1 MKKIICTALMISF
14 FLPVFSQVEDIS
26 KEVLK
31 AYQERDVELL
41 KKHASGIFKYA
52 INDSY
57 FSDKSI
63 QSDLKVI
70 DAWDGKLK
78 EVRYKTGDVMGT
90 EITLAMVYY
99 ADDPENKDEIS
110 VVTLST
116 MDKTNWVMFAAG
128 VGTEDRAVFE
138 EMSTTMETSGQED
151 IKEDSRDDTKNFSIE
166 MASGDELV
174 KVNEEQIKKYLNQ
187 LNEDNFFMI
196 LSDDDS
202 FIQAA
207 HSDQGLIIQYNE
219 NGKMKEAEDYLTT
232 EQAFDVMRRYFNEED
247 WKEGNNWIEPSY

>member
-1 MKKIICTALMISF
+1 MRKIICTALFLSF
-14 FLPVFSQVEDIS
+14 FMPVFSQVEDIT

-52 INDSY
+52 ISDSY

-70 DAWDGKLK
+70 DQWDGKIRD
-78 EVRYKTGDVMGT
+78 VRYTTGDVMGS
-90 EITLAMVYY
+90 EITLASVYY
-99 ADDPENKDEIS
+99 ADHPENEDEIC

-116 MDKTNWVMFAAG
+116 MDKTKWVMFAAG
-128 VGTEDRAVFE
+128 VATEEKAVYE
-138 EMSTTMETSGQED
+138 EMSTSLEASEQAST
-151 IKEDSRDDTKNFSIE
+151 KEAPKNFSIE
-166 MASGDELV
+166 MANGDNLV
-174 KVNEEQIKKYLNQ
+174 KVKEEQIKKYLNE

-196 LSDDDS
+196 LSKDEG
-202 FIQAA
+202 FMQAA
-207 HSDQGLIIQYNE
+207 HSDQGLILQYSE
-219 NGKMKEAEDYLTT
+219 NGEMKEAEDYLTT
-232 EQAFDVMRRYFNEED
+232 EQAFDVMKRYFNGKD